1 MRILFMSFK
10 SKLHSYAYFI
20 MANAV
25 MAMLIAC
32 RYFAFLPE
40 FPSDLLGF
48 GFLVSSLFSHM
59 TLLTVILGIVLIPLL
74 LLPAL
79 PRRLLISSFAAL
91 GLIALLIDTMVY
103 AQYRFHINT
112 VMLELVMSGQVVS
125 FPLSTW
131 LMTFSGIALLCA
143 LQYAL
148 LVWFEKGIPLPKW
161 KLGKKYAYLALI
173 TLLLSHGIHIWAAAN
188 LYQPVTVTKRYLPL
202 FQPTTSTKTMKKY
215 GWVNEEALEQ
225 QKAMSLERKS
235 DINYPIT
242 PIQANTVDKP
252 TNIVFIVI
260 DSWRADT
267 FNADN
272 APNMWQYA
280 QQGKVFEN
288 HLSTGNCTRT
298 GIFGM
303 FYAIPGTYWHGIL
316 VNKQSPV
323 FIDRLQAMNYQLGI
337 FAAAKLTNPEFD
349 RTVFSKVPNL
359 RVETKGNSSIEL
371 DQNITKEWSTWYN
384 KQDKNKPT
392 FSFLFYDSPHG
403 YEFPKDYPHQYQ
415 PMLKEVN
422 YLELSNKTD
431 RNLMLNRYKTSV
443 HYVDSLVKKVLD
455 QIQES
460 GEADNTLVVITGDHG
475 QEVNDNKENFWGHN
489 GNYTDVQVKVPL
501 AIIGPKV
508 LTSKMMEWSGNTY
521 TSHQDLVPTI
531 MKNYLGVNN
540 QIKDYSVGED
550 LMGPMVKRDWILAS
564 NYSSYAVITPKTI
577 VEVGAVGQYDLLDK
591 SNKPIKGQQPNFSY
605 VQGALEQISRFSR

>member
-1 MRILFMSFK
+1 MSFK

-131 LMTFSGIALLCA
+131 LMTFLGISLLWA

-161 KLGKKYAYLALI
+161 KLGKKYAYLTLI

-215 GWVNEEALEQ
+215 GWVNEEALEK

-242 PIQANTVDKP
+242 PIQANTIEKP
-252 TNIVFIVI
+252 INIVFIVI

-272 APNMWQYA
+272 TPNMWQYA
-280 QQGKVFEN
+280 QQGKIFEN

-323 FIDRLQAMNYQLGI
+323 FIDRLQVMNYQLGI

-359 RVETKGNSSIEL
+359 RVETEGNSSIEL

-455 QIQES
+455 QIQAS
-460 GEADNTLVVITGDHG
+460 GEADHTLVVITGDHG

-489 GNYTDVQVKVPL
+489 GNYTDAQVKVPL

>member
-1 MRILFMSFK
+1 M
-10 SKLHSYAYFI
+10 
-20 MANAV
+20 
-25 MAMLIAC
+25 
-32 RYFAFLPE
+32 P
-40 FPSDLLGF
+40 
-48 GFLVSSLFSHM
+48 
-59 TLLTVILGIVLIPLL
+59 T
-74 LLPAL
+74 L
-79 PRRLLISSFAAL
+79 PRRILISGFAAL
-91 GLIALLIDTMVY
+91 GLIALFIDTMVY
-103 AQYRFHINT
+103 AQYRFHINA
-112 VMLELVMSGQVVS
+112 VMLELVMSGQIVS

-131 LMTFSGIALLCA
+131 LMTIFGIVLLWA
-143 LQYAL
+143 VQYAL
-148 LVWFEKGIPLPKW
+148 IVWFEKAIPLPRW
-161 KLGKKYAYLALI
+161 KLGKKYTYLTII

-188 LYQPVTVTKRYLPL
+188 MYQPVTVTKRYLPL
-202 FQPTTSTKTMKKY
+202 FQPATSTKTMKKY
-215 GWVNEEALEQ
+215 GWVNEEALEK

-235 DINYPIT
+235 DINYPLK
-242 PIQANTVDKP
+242 PIQATVVEKP

-260 DSWRADT
+260 DSWRADS

-303 FYAIPGTYWHGIL
+303 FYSMPGTYWHGIL

-323 FIDRLQAMNYQLGI
+323 FIDRLQEMNYQLGI

-359 RVETKGNSSIEL
+359 RIKTDGKSSVEL
-371 DQNITKEWSTWYN
+371 DQNITKEWLTWHSQ
-384 KQDKNKPT
+384 QDKNKPS

-403 YEFPKDYPHQYQ
+403 YDFPKDYPHQYK

-422 YLELSNKTD
+422 YLELSNDTD
-431 RNLMLNRYKTSV
+431 RNLMMNRYKTSV

-455 QIQES
+455 QIKAA
-460 GEADNTLVVITGDHG
+460 GEEDHTLVIITGDHG

-489 GNYTDVQVKVPL
+489 GNYTDAQVKVPL

-508 LTSKMMEWSGNTY
+508 LTSNMMQWNGSTY
-521 TSHQDLVPTI
+521 TSHQDLVPTL
-531 MKNYLGVNN
+531 MKNFLGVNN
-540 QIKDYSVGED
+540 DIQDYSVGED
-550 LMGPMVKRDWILAS
+550 LMGPVINRDWILAS

-577 VEVGAVGQYDLLDK
+577 LEVGAVGQYDLLDK
-591 SNKPIKGQQPNFSY
+591 SNKPLKGQQPNFTY

>member
-1 MRILFMSFK
+1 
-10 SKLHSYAYFI
+10 

-25 MAMLIAC
+25 LAMLIAC
-32 RYFAFLPE
+32 RYFTFLPE
-40 FPSDLLGF
+40 FPSDFLGVS
-48 GFLVSSLFSHM
+48 FLITSIFSHM
-59 TLLTVILGIVLIPLL
+59 TLLTVILGILLIPLL
-74 LLPAL
+74 FLPTL
-79 PRRLLISSFAAL
+79 PRRILISGFAAL
-91 GLIALLIDTMVY
+91 GLIALFIDTMVY
-103 AQYRFHINT
+103 AQYRFHINA
-112 VMLELVMSGQVVS
+112 VMLELVMSGQIVS

-131 LMTFSGIALLCA
+131 LMTIFGIVLLWA
-143 LQYAL
+143 VQYAL
-148 LVWFEKGIPLPKW
+148 IVWFEKAIPFPRW
-161 KLGKKYAYLALI
+161 KLGKRYAYLTII

-202 FQPTTSTKTMKKY
+202 FQPATSTKTMKKY
-215 GWVNEEALEQ
+215 GWVNEEALEK

-235 DINYPIT
+235 DINYPLK
-242 PIQANTVDKP
+242 PIQATVVEKP

-260 DSWRADT
+260 DSWRADS

-280 QQGKVFEN
+280 QQGKIFEN

-303 FYAIPGTYWHGIL
+303 FYSMPGTYWHGIL

-323 FIDRLQAMNYQLGI
+323 FIDRLQEMNYQLGI

-359 RVETKGNSSIEL
+359 RIKTEGKSSVEL
-371 DQNITKEWSTWYN
+371 DQNITKEWLTWHSQ
-384 KQDKNKPT
+384 QDKNKPS

-403 YEFPKDYPHQYQ
+403 YDFPKDYPHQYK

-422 YLELSNKTD
+422 YLELSNDTD
-431 RNLMLNRYKTSV
+431 RNLMMNRYKTSV

-455 QIQES
+455 QIKAA
-460 GEADNTLVVITGDHG
+460 GEEDHTLVIITGDHG

-489 GNYTDVQVKVPL
+489 GNYTDAQVKVPL

-508 LTSKMMEWSGNTY
+508 LTSNMMQWNGSTY
-521 TSHQDLVPTI
+521 TSHQDLVPTL
-531 MKNYLGVNN
+531 MKNFLGVNN
-540 QIKDYSVGED
+540 DIQDYSVGED
-550 LMGPMVKRDWILAS
+550 LMGPVIKRDWILAS

-577 VEVGAVGQYDLLDK
+577 LEVGAVGQYDLLDK
-591 SNKPIKGQQPNFSY
+591 SNKPLKGQQPNFTY